1 MKPAAS
7 RVLIYPARKAESPG
21 MAYAIAALQEMEP
34 ATKQWRG
41 IGWGRLWGVLAAGV
55 GFFTI
60 PAIFAVLYYGVYPL
74 ERKQNPPIMILTPDQ
89 IASQETPAAPTPTP

>member
-21 MAYAIAALQEMEP
+21 LAYAIAALQEIEP

-41 IGWGRLWGVLAAGV
+41 IGWGRLWGVLAAAV

-60 PAIFAVLYYGVYPL
+60 PALFAVMYYGVYPL
-74 ERKQNPPIMILTPDQ
+74 ERKQNLPFMILPQDQ
-89 IASQETPAAPTPTP
+89 VKAPETPPPASPAP